1 MKNFKFIWSYKILII
16 FLLSNSCTPNVSKQS
31 VKELIIGKWTL
42 KNKGIYYPNSEN
54 PFTVYAGIISDT
66 ITFSATG
73 NEIRYGFLGLAQSS
87 PDSSIY
93 SIIDNENYIAEMHFN
108 RSTLL
113 PNWKYYDTI
122 CIKNFSPLEMVLERQ
137 VLLYGS
143 GPSLG
148 FARDTLIK

>member
-122 CIKNFSPLEMVLERQ
+122 CTTYYIPIMLQHRIDVKLVGAIFTSR
-137 VLLYGS
+137 S
-143 GPSLG
+143 
-148 FARDTLIK
+148 I